1 MSQSETPAAEPVR
14 EPRPGERFGAAVT
27 RLIRLHN
34 AMIFVVFVCGLAA
47 VGVAYD
53 RAQRGTAFEISDR
66 WRTATLVMR
75 VALPVVALLLTGVYT
90 HLQMKRHACQMR
102 SGPVSPAVLYNTFQ
116 RCKLL
121 SMVLLTLAGV
131 FASVCLV
138 LGHRWIDLII
148 AAITLLLL
156 IMTRPGLESVTSFF
170 AEIELMRDTPGE
182 DASP

>member
-1 MSQSETPAAEPVR
+1 MSQHDTPAAEPQTR
-14 EPRPGERFGAAVT
+14 LRPEARFDAAVE

-34 AMIFVVFVCGLAA
+34 VMIFVVFVCGLIA

-53 RAQRGTAFEISDR
+53 RAQRGTEFEISDR
-66 WRTATLVMR
+66 MRMASLVVR
-75 VALPVVALLLTGVYT
+75 VALPIVALVLTGIFT
-90 HLQMKRHACQMR
+90 HVQMKRHARQMR
-102 SGPVSPAVLYNTFQ
+102 AGQVPAAQLYNTFQ

-121 SMVLLTLAGV
+121 SMVLLALAGV

-156 IMTRPGLESVTSFF
+156 IITRPGTESVSSFF
-170 AEIELMRDTPGE
+170 AEIELLRDTLDKDVP
-182 DASP
+182 S